1 MEESAESRNNL
12 SWKTRSKIFEEL
24 YPSNKSNWDFL
35 SIYGIELTVHKQY
48 QKAIPILQEAT
59 GYMKTSDIYT
69 HLGISYEEITDYENS
84 KTSYEMAI
92 HMVPHKFFPK
102 YRLVYLYKKMGLQKE
117 ALELAESI
125 VITPAKVN
133 SVTVQGIKYEMRKFL
148 QQNGYR

>member
-1 MEESAESRNNL
+1 MTITCVVMFFVSSSELENFREKSWKKVYESRNNL

-24 YPSNKSNWDFL
+24 YPSNKSTDFL
-35 SIYGIELTVHKQY
+35 SIYGIELIVHKQY

-59 GYMKTSDIYT
+59 GYMKTSDILT

-102 YRLVYLYKKMGLQKE
+102 YRLVYLQKMDYTKKH
-117 ALELAESI
+117 
-125 VITPAKVN
+125 
-133 SVTVQGIKYEMRKFL
+133 
-148 QQNGYR
+148 

>member
-1 MEESAESRNNL
+1 MGF
-12 SWKTRSKIFEEL
+12 SKYL
-24 YPSNKSNWDFL
+24 WHRT
-35 SIYGIELTVHKQY
+35 TVHKQY

-102 YRLVYLYKKMGLQKE
+102 YRLVYLYKKMGLHKE

-133 SVTVQGIKYEMRKFL
+133 SVTVRGIKYEMRKFL
-148 QQNGYR
+148 QKNGYR

>member
-1 MEESAESRNNL
+1 MTITCVVMFFVSSSELERFQREKSWKKVYESRNNL

-84 KTSYEMAI
+84 KRPMKWQFIWCRTSSFQNIVWYI
-92 HMVPHKFFPK
+92 STKNGITQ
-102 YRLVYLYKKMGLQKE
+102 R
-117 ALELAESI
+117 SI
-125 VITPAKVN
+125 RIGREHCYHT
-133 SVTVQGIKYEMRKFL
+133 S
-148 QQNGYR
+148 